1 MAKKTENDTFSISE
15 LAQQLDISSHTI
27 RFYEEKGLISPERTA
42 GNQRIYTKKDR
53 VRLKLILRGKRF
65 GFTLDEIASTIG
77 MADSE
82 ITENE
87 QIEKSLLYAKE
98 KLADLRQR
106 REELDLLEKD
116 MLALHEYLQKRQ
128 KDLSDNNKGAENV

>member
-1 MAKKTENDTFSISE
+1 MVKKNKNDIFSISE

-65 GFTLDEIASTIG
+65 GFTLDEIAATIG

-82 ITENE
+82 IAESE

-128 KDLSDNNKGAENV
+128 KDLSIPNKGEENV

>member
-1 MAKKTENDTFSISE
+1 MIKKNETDTYAISE

-53 VRLKLILRGKRF
+53 ARLKLILRGKRF

-82 ITENE
+82 ITESE
-87 QIEKSLLYAKE
+87 QIDKSLLYAKE

-128 KDLSDNNKGAENV
+128 QELSDPKKGGENV

>member
-1 MAKKTENDTFSISE
+1 MAKKEKEKFSISE

-42 GNQRIYTKKDR
+42 GNQRVYTKKDR
-53 VRLKLILRGKRF
+53 TRLKLILRGKRF

-77 MADSE
+77 MANSD
-82 ITENE
+82 ITESQ

-116 MLALHEYLQKRQ
+116 MLALHDYLRQRQLELSGQK
-128 KDLSDNNKGAENV
+128 KGEDDV

>member
-1 MAKKTENDTFSISE
+1 MIKKNENETFSISE
-15 LAQQLDISSHTI
+15 LAQQLDISPHTI
-27 RFYEEKGLISPERTA
+27 RFYEEKGLILPERTA

-53 VRLKLILRGKRF
+53 ARLKLILRGKRF

-82 ITENE
+82 LNECE
-87 QIEKSLLYAKE
+87 QIEKSLLYAAD

-106 REELDLLEKD
+106 REELDLIEKD
-116 MLALHEYLQKRQ
+116 MLSLYEYLQKRH
-128 KDLSDNNKGAENV
+128 KDISKKSKGDDDV